1 MPSVCAI
8 AVFPIKGTF
17 GSIAFNIGI
26 DETSISASRS
36 MEKSNDFRGT
46 HKGCWKDKDSRINVA
61 LAKKRKEDIKT
72 CQTPQNR

>member
-26 DETSISASRS
+26 GETSISAGRS
-36 MEKSNDFRGT
+36 KKKQQQFACQ
-46 HKGCWKDKDSRINVA
+46 HKGCWKDKDS
-61 LAKKRKEDIKT
+61 
-72 CQTPQNR
+72 